1 MSEIASVVHLSF
13 SLRQE
18 LEYGRSMKKHLMNR
32 NFFSWSVT
40 VVPVENGEYF
50 DLYLNAKCTM
60 SDAPDYL
67 KNQVEGEFLFKNTSL
82 DLCVSGKFEGE
93 STRLCCKTARKSL
106 EDQNLSLKL
115 TFGTTMGRAV
125 PFIREQPITL
135 SVGGRKFEVLESTI
149 MQKFSR
155 LRLDLLLSK
164 ETLENKNEGTP
175 RLFYDRDPKHFQLIL
190 NFIRDGSENL
200 PKTWEE
206 LGEFLEEAK
215 YYELK
220 ELIKLCEEALERKS
234 HEVPFGLVS
243 LNVGG
248 TVFQTTKATL
258 TRFDGMF
265 KTMLDNGISVKINE
279 IDTLF
284 IDRSPKHFD
293 LILNFMRDGDV
304 EFPETSREIR
314 EIRREAQYYLLGGL
328 VEACEQFLVAGEKLD
343 F

>member
-1 MSEIASVVHLSF
+1 MMSEIAPVVHLSF

-40 VVPVENGEYF
+40 TVPVENGEYF

-149 MQKFSR
+149 MKTFSR
-155 LRLDLLLSK
+155 LRMDILLSS
-164 ETLENKNEGTP
+164 GTSDYKQSHP
-175 RLFYDRDPKHFQLIL
+175 FFYERDPKHFQLIL
-190 NFIRDGSENL
+190 NFMTDGEIRL
-200 PKTWEE
+200 PKNTDELEE
-206 LGEFLEEAK
+206 ILEEAK
-215 YYELK
+215 FFQLEELV
-220 ELIKLCEEALERKS
+220 KLCEEALERKS
-234 HEVPFGLVS
+234 HEIPFGLVN

-265 KTMLDNGISVKINE
+265 KTMLNNGISVKINE

-304 EFPETSREIR
+304 EFPENSREIR
-314 EIRREAQYYLLGGL
+314 EIRREAQYCLLGGL
-328 VEACEQFLVAGEKLD
+328 VEACEQFLGPVD
-343 F
+343 